1 MRKVIIK
8 RKIKDAGER
17 KFTFR
22 IRDLYE
28 KYTFEAT
35 AKAKDVLEA
44 REKIKSKLI
53 GWGNMVILRVSD
65 DKGTTYYGTKLYS
78 FRDSK
83 SIKDRNAYEN
93 SNDRCYAITTPQGY
107 SIIESYVDDNDKVY
121 IIAKRAEDYMI
132 AEDYQISD
140 GSWKDSKNGFE
151 SLGAAQEELKKSV
164 KTITRIF
171 DSNLE
176 CDKDGKNCA
185 NIGAVLNGGIQ
196 DAPIPTKESGVDKII
211 YTMQS
216 DVDPNLYF
224 YIGKT
229 YSMKEGSYGYQ
240 KFSMLGTSPEELK
253 FDLKAHGWHQVDNG
267 PAKVIDSARADIY
280 EILKPVLS
288 YVKINE
294 VPGGYEI
301 KYEKYLTGK
310 SVQDILQKVGYEI
323 TNVEPGRIVV
333 RDSKIYAPIVDAD
346 ISNND
351 KKLIQQWWDAVE
363 QWNRNHGN
371 KLYIDNAGADINDLH
386 SAMFDMLSELKK
398 FNDEESKKLLNN
410 GKRLYNKYA
419 ISSFVDAEPFA
430 AGDKVL
436 HVAQETKGTVE
447 KVLPNGNLYIKWDS
461 YIKAP
466 NGQTFTAG
474 EENPKITKIIKVKD
488 KEPIDYNEQEA
499 EAMLRRGVSAEN
511 SAIDE
516 YEPWIMRLKELYNK
530 TGEEKYL
537 KAAKAIEDIN
547 NEEKKH
553 VGEFSQ
559 ALTNFSPEEGKLAVE
574 GMEEVKA
581 EDSSNPIKDVISD
594 IAKLKNKL
602 KNQPIRENFGQKEI
616 RELKDKYSQYAY
628 GPYRAVFDYINAFD
642 EWCSNY
648 TGQKDAK
655 SSIKDTNIITYRVNK
670 HLFSMKYDGPNT
682 EKDIIEAIKKY
693 HKDRYSWYDD
703 QQITEWSDRE
713 GKSYD
718 SHIPLKDTKPLDTYI
733 IQSYKGKKEI
743 DAESEDDAVK
753 KYQAMF
759 PDVDL
764 EEITIQKVKRIESWN
779 HSAKLASE
787 NRDADVCD
795 AGRWEQLS
803 KTYHNENITLP
814 VIRRELKKVTKASIF
829 REIPM
834 SGNNYLFK
842 MSNGDNISTKIYG
855 GELVLQKEVHDA
867 DIQDSLSE
875 ADKEIIKIAMLEM
888 KGDHVMF
895 TPDNLLKYLPK
906 GFIGANKSDVLKWFH
921 ENQTLR
927 DDSETTQY
935 YPFDTPMYKEDEET
949 IKKIFDN
956 YINEFKQKVHAK
968 GMVARA
974 GDAGGFLSMD
984 YYTTY
989 DYTPEQLQTAKN
1001 VFAKYKYLIVSTL
1014 NKMRARYPKITYTEK
1029 NRATALVQEK
1039 TGEALDIQ
1047 GVPMNL
1053 TRNYQVTV
1061 KDEDK
1066 PDIPAKGEWVW
1077 DDVKYDWYDNGRK
1090 MYYTEIMRDNE
1101 PESLTAGDI
1110 VEETTDPK
1118 ETKEVAEPK
1127 PINDINN
1134 NLRRNI

>member
-574 GMEEVKA
+574 GMNEVKSENKQ
-581 EDSSNPIKDVISD
+581 EDARP
-594 IAKLKNKL
+594 
-602 KNQPIRENFGQKEI
+602 F
-616 RELKDKYSQYAY
+616 
-628 GPYRAVFDYINAFD
+628 
-642 EWCSNY
+642 
-648 TGQKDAK
+648 
-655 SSIKDTNIITYRVNK
+655 
-670 HLFSMKYDGPNT
+670 
-682 EKDIIEAIKKY
+682 
-693 HKDRYSWYDD
+693 
-703 QQITEWSDRE
+703 
-713 GKSYD
+713 
-718 SHIPLKDTKPLDTYI
+718 DTYI

-743 DAESEDDAVK
+743 DAKSEEEAVK
-753 KYQAMF
+753 KYQVMF
-759 PDVDL
+759 PDVKTD
-764 EEITIQKVKRIESWN
+764 EMTISKVKRIESWN
-779 HSAKLASE
+779 YGAKLASE

-795 AGRWEQLS
+795 AGRWEQLN